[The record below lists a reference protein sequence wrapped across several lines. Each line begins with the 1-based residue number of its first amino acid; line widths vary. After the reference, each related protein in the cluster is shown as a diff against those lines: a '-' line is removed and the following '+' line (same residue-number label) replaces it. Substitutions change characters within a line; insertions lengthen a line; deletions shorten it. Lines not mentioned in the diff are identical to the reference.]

1 MMASGMVHTQQQQQ
15 QQHQLQQQHQQQIS
29 SNTGINFKDAFW
41 DDQNKGVEILSS
53 RLRKSKDTC
62 EELKKL
68 YQLRASIEQDYG
80 ERLLKLAQTTRIGEF
95 EEHSFAETL
104 SRIPSALETTARAH
118 IDLAQQL
125 QDHLE
130 VPLDGFLKDQ
140 RDVRK
145 MQQQHVENSKQLKN
159 LHEADV
165 ARAKDY
171 CLSEYNKLRSME
183 AYRCELGSGSTEEIA
198 KIEKE
203 IDEQKRMVAVAD
215 QVYRRSVDNFNSVND
230 KWINDWSSTA
240 DVYQEMEVKRISY
253 LRSTLWSFANMMTIT
268 FSIDEECC
276 DRIRTALEI
285 TDVQKDV
292 TAFVQ
297 RYGTGNRMP
306 APMQYEMLYDASHIQ
321 TAMPTSAVN
330 MTSAPIISIAA
341 GVAAA
346 AAPAMIGTMAA
357 ASTSSN
363 LDQPL
368 SAPLPKTSSSADS
381 LPDAIPRGASEST
394 AAAKKLP
401 PHPPVTILTNPD
413 EELKSVDRQL
423 RQLEVQST
431 TPQNEHENQQFNIM
445 HSPQQ
450 LTSADVDEKREVVD
464 KEQQQ
469 PPLSGVTSTT
479 DQSNGPVSTAM
490 KEVEQIL
497 NQKNNSHDVAASP
510 TVAAEAAAGNKR
522 ESYTSSSHTND
533 GPKQSVPPIMM
544 ARSIP
549 PSAAA
554 AGEKLS
560 PTTSSRPI
568 SDDFSGSIYNAL
580 GMKEERATSQY
591 DLQKEQSD
599 SVSKSNSAVELAPLS
614 SETLAHM
621 PFDTLATR
629 NESMISNGSG
639 KDVNQK
645 YKPMPNP
652 VYNSNGAI
660 VTTKDIPPS
669 KNEMNHAAP
678 ETVPN
683 MKPVVGVRTSSLL
696 LSQKPVSSQNGSRTS
711 SLNREMFNNKNDDDD
726 DYEENEDEKEYHN
739 RMPRPPP
746 KDEKWVISSIR
757 RPQQLPVRTMNA
769 RMFDGSTSSRN
780 SMASPTP
787 PPIVSAS
794 SVEHSPA
801 VDLNTS
807 PSAAEAD
814 HAEDDIHRHP
824 KPHRPTVPLTIDI
837 PNSVKP
843 TSDVAQNAAQQ
854 VIAEGKRRSQM
865 SPVQQNMDL
874 HQHQQ
879 SQPQPMDRNVI
890 RGYINSQQNGMEEG
904 GIRPAPWQEE
914 SSADDHR
921 VMRAPMPNNGSSY
934 YSNGH
939 AGYQPGMP
947 GPRSSSIKLSEQ
959 QHQHQQQQHQQQML
973 IQQQQQQQQQ
983 HYLEEDVKKRFGKN
997 AKQFNGES
1005 SVKSKEKENKTG
1017 RFSLGFFGGGKKEKK
1032 KEKEKEK
1039 EKERE
1044 KEKESAAAAA
1054 AMYSQQPLDPSYMQQ
1069 QQQQQQQQQPYMQ
1082 QQQPRPL
1089 SQQHMYQK
1097 QPSLHELSQSDL
1109 KSNHSGQQQQQQNPQ
1124 TQQQQQ
1130 QQQAAQQ
1137 QLPQPQLVKTPSSAD
1152 RFIGF
1157 AKAQWPFE
1165 ATIDGEMS
1173 FQADEVV
1180 GIIHK
1185 QMDGWWEAERLGPVA
1200 AGQRGLVPGN
1210 YMLDN
1215 QPPPPSSQ

>member
-1 MMASGMVHTQQQQQ
+1 MMASGIAHPQQQQHPHQQQQQ
-15 QQHQLQQQHQQQIS
+15 QQQQPS
-29 SNTGINFKDAFW
+29 SNTGISFKDAFW
-41 DDQNKGVEILSS
+41 DDQSKGVEILSN

-80 ERLLKLAQTTRIGEF
+80 ERLLKLAQTSRIGEL

-145 MQQQHVENSKQLKN
+145 MQQQHIENSKQLKN

-165 ARAKDY
+165 ARAKEY
-171 CLSEYNKLRSME
+171 CLSEYNKLKSME
-183 AYRCELGSGSTEEIA
+183 AYRFELGNGSTEDIA

-215 QVYRRSVDNFNSVND
+215 QVYKRSVDNFNAVND
-230 KWINDWSSTA
+230 KWVNDWSATA

-297 RYGTGNRMP
+297 RYGTGNRIP

-321 TAMPTSAVN
+321 TTMPTSAATV
-330 MTSAPIISIAA
+330 TSAPIMP

-346 AAPAMIGTMAA
+346 APAIIGTMATT
-357 ASTSSN
+357 STYSD

-368 SAPLPKTSSSADS
+368 SAPLPQTTSSADS
-381 LPDAIPRGASEST
+381 LPDAIPRETSEST

-423 RQLEVQST
+423 RQLEVQNT
-431 TPQNEHENQQFNIM
+431 TPQSEHENHQFNIIT
-445 HSPQQ
+445 SPQQ
-450 LTSADVDEKREVVD
+450 LTSGDVDEKREVPE

-469 PPLSGVTSTT
+469 PPLSGATNTT

-497 NQKNNSHDVAASP
+497 NQKNSSHDAVATS
-510 TVAAEAAAGNKR
+510 AAVIEAATNNKR
-522 ESYTSSSHTND
+522 ESYASSSHTSN
-533 GPKQSVPPIMM
+533 GPKQSLPPIMM
-544 ARSIP
+544 ARPIP
-549 PSAAA
+549 PAAPA

-560 PTTSSRPI
+560 PTTSNRPI

-591 DLQKEQSD
+591 DLQKEQLD
-599 SVSKSNSAVELAPLS
+599 SVAKSNSAVELAPLS
-614 SETLAHM
+614 SETPILM

-629 NESMISNGSG
+629 NESMISNGSS
-639 KDVNQK
+639 KDLNQK

-660 VTTKDIPPS
+660 FTTRDIPPS
-669 KNEMNHAAP
+669 QDEMNHAAP

-696 LSQKPVSSQNGSRTS
+696 LSQKPPSSQNGSRAS
-711 SLNREMFNNKNDDDD
+711 SLNREMINKNDDDD

-757 RPQQLPVRTMNA
+757 RPQQLPVRAMNA

-787 PPIVSAS
+787 PPIASAS
-794 SVEHSPA
+794 LAEHSSA
-801 VDLNTS
+801 ADLNTS
-807 PSAAEAD
+807 PAAAEAD
-814 HAEDDIHRHP
+814 HVEDDVHRHP

-843 TSDVAQNAAQQ
+843 ASDVAQNAAQQ
-854 VIAEGKRRSQM
+854 VIADGKRRSQM
-865 SPVQQNMDL
+865 SPVQQKMDL
-874 HQHQQ
+874 HQQQQ
-879 SQPQPMDRNVI
+879 SQPQTMDRNVI
-890 RGYINSQQNGMEEG
+890 RGYINNQQNGIEEG

-914 SSADDHR
+914 FSADDHR
-921 VMRAPMPNNGSSY
+921 VMRAPLPSNGSGY
-934 YSNGH
+934 YGNGH
-939 AGYQPGMP
+939 ASYQLGMP

-959 QHQHQQQQHQQQML
+959 QQQQQQML
-973 IQQQQQQQQQ
+973 IQQQQQQ
-983 HYLEEDVKKRFGKN
+983 HNFEEDTKKRFGKN

-1039 EKERE
+1039 EKE
-1044 KEKESAAAAA
+1044 SAAAAAA
-1054 AMYSQQPLDPSYMQQ
+1054 AMYTQQPPDPSYMQQ
-1069 QQQQQQQQQPYMQ
+1069 QQQNQPYM

-1109 KSNHSGQQQQQQNPQ
+1109 KSNHSGQQQQTSQP
-1124 TQQQQQ
+1124 Q
-1130 QQQAAQQ
+1130 QQQATQQ
-1137 QLPQPQLVKTPSSAD
+1137 QLSPPQLVKAPFSAD

-1185 QMDGWWEAERLGPVA
+1185 QMDGWWEAERLGPVG

-1215 QPPPPSSQ
+1215 QPPPPSLQQQQ

>member
-1 MMASGMVHTQQQQQ
+1 MASGISHPQQQHQQHQQHQQQQQ
-15 QQHQLQQQHQQQIS
+15 QTS
-29 SNTGINFKDAFW
+29 NNTGINFKDAFW

-80 ERLLKLAQTTRIGEF
+80 ERLLKLAQTSRIGEF
-95 EEHSFAETL
+95 EENSFAETL

-145 MQQQHVENSKQLKN
+145 MQQQHIENSKQLKN

-183 AYRCELGSGSTEEIA
+183 AYRSELSSGSTDDIA

-215 QVYRRSVDNFNSVND
+215 QVYKRSVDNYNAVND
-230 KWINDWSSTA
+230 KWVNDWSSTA

-297 RYGTGNRMP
+297 RYGTGNRIP
-306 APMQYEMLYDASHIQ
+306 APMQYEVLYDASQVQ
-321 TAMPTSAVN
+321 TTMPTSAVN
-330 MTSAPIISIAA
+330 MSSAPVMTTAA

-346 AAPAMIGTMAA
+346 APATIGTMAA
-357 ASTSSN
+357 ASNLSN
-363 LDQPL
+363 SDQPL
-368 SAPLPKTSSSADS
+368 SAPLPKTSSSANS
-381 LPDAIPRGASEST
+381 ISDATPRGASESA

-423 RQLEVQST
+423 RQLEVQNT
-431 TPQNEHENQQFNIM
+431 TPQSENENHQFNIM
-445 HSPQQ
+445 TSPQQ
-450 LTSADVDEKREVVD
+450 LTSADVDEKREIVD

-497 NQKNNSHDVAASP
+497 NQKNSSQDAVAT
-510 TVAAEAAAGNKR
+510 TVAAETTTSKNR
-522 ESYTSSSHTND
+522 ESYASSSHTDN
-533 GPKQSVPPIMM
+533 GPKQSLPPIMM

-554 AGEKLS
+554 GKTAS
-560 PTTSSRPI
+560 PTASNRPV

-591 DLQKEQSD
+591 DLHKEQSD
-599 SVSKSNSAVELAPLS
+599 SVTKSNSAVELAPLS
-614 SETLAHM
+614 SETPILM

-629 NESMISNGSG
+629 NESTISNGSG
-639 KDVNQK
+639 KDMNQK

-652 VYNSNGAI
+652 IYNSNGAMI
-660 VTTKDIPPS
+660 AAKDIPPS
-669 KNEMNHAAP
+669 KNEMNYAAP

-696 LSQKPVSSQNGSRTS
+696 LSQKPSSPQNGSRTS
-711 SLNREMFNNKNDDDD
+711 SLNREMINNKNDED

-746 KDEKWVISSIR
+746 KDERWVISSIR

-769 RMFDGSTSSRN
+769 KMFDGTTSSRN

-787 PPIVSAS
+787 PPMVSAS

-801 VDLNTS
+801 ADLNTF
-807 PSAAEAD
+807 PAAETD
-814 HAEDDIHRHP
+814 NVEDDIHRHP
-824 KPHRPTVPLTIDI
+824 KPHRPAIPLTIDI

-843 TSDVAQNAAQQ
+843 ASDVAQNAAQQ

-874 HQHQQ
+874 HQQQ
-879 SQPQPMDRNVI
+879 QTQPQAMDRNVI
-890 RGYINSQQNGMEEG
+890 RGYINNQQNGMEEG

-914 SSADDHR
+914 FNNDDHR
-921 VMRAPMPNNGSSY
+921 VMRAPMPNNGSGY

-959 QHQHQQQQHQQQML
+959 QQQQQQQQQQML
-973 IQQQQQQQQQ
+973 MQQQQQQQQQQ
-983 HYLEEDVKKRFGKN
+983 HFEEETKKRFGKN
-997 AKQFNGES
+997 AKQFSGES

-1032 KEKEKEK
+1032 KEKEKGKEK
-1039 EKERE
+1039 EKE

-1054 AMYSQQPLDPSYMQQ
+1054 AAAAMYTQQPPDSSYM
-1069 QQQQQQQQQPYMQ
+1069 QQQQQQPYMQ
-1082 QQQPRPL
+1082 QQPRPL
-1089 SQQHMYQK
+1089 SQQQMYQK

-1109 KSNHSGQQQQQQNPQ
+1109 KSNHSGQQQQHTPQ
-1124 TQQQQQ
+1124 P
-1130 QQQAAQQ
+1130 QQQAIQQ
-1137 QLPQPQLVKTPSSAD
+1137 QLPQPQLVKAPLSAD

-1185 QMDGWWEAERLGPVA
+1185 QMDGWWEAERLGPVG

-1215 QPPPPSSQ
+1215 QPPPPSLQ